1 MQENKEKSI
10 YWSVWC
16 YFFSVEDK
24 VVIFREFSGQVQF
37 NFQQPGGV
45 KQQNKTKTS
54 FKSPK
59 AIK

>member
-1 MQENKEKSI
+1 ML
-10 YWSVWC
+10 
-16 YFFSVEDK
+16 FLSVEDK
-24 VVIFREFSGQVQF
+24 VVIFREFSGQVQI

-45 KQQNKTKTS
+45 KQQNKIKTTS

>member
-1 MQENKEKSI
+1 ML
-10 YWSVWC
+10 
-16 YFFSVEDK
+16 FFSVEDK

-45 KQQNKTKTS
+45 KQKNKKQNKIS

-59 AIK
+59 AMK